1 MKLKDSQRK
10 VASERLHKLVA
21 KGMMPAVADDFDD
34 NEHLV
39 YYSERTP
46 LGGIL
51 YWANDL
57 GDCPQEVQDKIKE
70 LEDKYNSIVYHIT
83 HEYTD
88 FGECYD
94 FWLVEEEDITYYT
107 DQEELFER
115 GYTFSYVMNM
125 TEPSFSE
132 FGTIGYKLVGG
143 GAIRVS

>member
-1 MKLKDSQRK
+1 MTTKNKQRK
-10 VASERLHKLVA
+10 LAKERLRKLTD
-21 KGMMPAVADDFDD
+21 KGMMPVVAQDYESDG
-34 NEHLV
+34 LI

-51 YWANDL
+51 YWANDI

-70 LEDKYNSIVYHIT
+70 LEEKYDSVVYHIT

-94 FWLVEEEDITYYT
+94 LWLVSEEDVLYP
-107 DQEELFER
+107 DEELFER
-115 GYTFSYVMNM
+115 GYTFSYVINM
-125 TEPSFSE
+125 SDPMFSE
-132 FGTIGYKLVGG
+132 FGTIGFKLIGG